1 MKNLNSWKLNNT
13 LLKSQRRNH
22 RQMKEYIDLN
32 ENRGKNATF
41 WDAAK
46 AMFMGNL

>member
-1 MKNLNSWKLNNT
+1 
-13 LLKSQRRNH
+13 
-22 RQMKEYIDLN
+22 MKEYIDLN
-32 ENRGKNATF
+32 ENRGKMSTF